1 MNQYQ
6 RAKLNKILIIVA
18 IALGVI
24 AIAATSFYIVL
35 RNKRNKEKVNYE
47 DTIIGKNYYI
57 DIVID
62 MDTKKVKRDDRETT
76 LQDEF
81 GIDPSKAEIMFYSP
95 NDVKTYFENST
106 VEVEMENKKIHLKN
120 PYQTKTLIVEADEIE
135 DDFDAQEQI
144 TIQDGLYILKYD
156 TQKRTKA
163 AYQYLQGKKGIKKIE
178 LDEVSIVNTINDE
191 SQTVYGEHKNEN
203 NEINDLGASAMGLDK
218 YKNLIKENGNPS
230 QVVVATI
237 GYGAAIQ
244 NTYLKDRINEDYYN
258 FISGPENTKD
268 VHETIAQGS
277 RMLEVIKESTTDNVK
292 IMPLVVINDEY
303 YTTTSSILQAI
314 KYATEKSDVICYEF
328 VHKHNYMV
336 NLCLKNTFSKNIPVC
351 CITKNGEENESIYPA
366 EDSTTIAVSSVDKD
380 LKTTSYSG
388 KGAFIDFVASSTD
401 VKEIFNSSSTVSRWS
416 GAGYSNAHI
425 VGAIALIKTYNKN
438 YTILEVYNT
447 IRNFCKDLG
456 EQGRDNIYGYGFPN
470 FSEIKMSDI
479 DKQDPQITEA
489 NVDNEKW
496 EKQKSFKLKA
506 NDNIRI
512 YGWNITK
519 SDKVPSD
526 WKKTETITNNI
537 DVTEE
542 LKENGKYYIWVTDS
556 AGRVSYL
563 DKEITKI
570 DNSGP
575 KITSSV
581 DESKIDTEKFVTI
594 KVTATDDESGL
605 HENAYSWDKQNWA
618 KDNNN
623 LKVTKNG
630 TYTVYVRDAL
640 ENISEKKIT
649 INSFPKEG
657 KAEIDTGLVIKEI
670 KVSSKWEGDKNK
682 EVTITLNNNLNIQ
695 RWQITETDFPPRDFI
710 NTQNETNTLN
720 NNTIQQNVVSNNT
733 IANNTITNNYFTPS
747 QGYSNM
753 TITVELNANQKYFM
767 WVKDAQGNVI
777 SQGFTIKKAD

>member
-6 RAKLNKILIIVA
+6 RAKLNKILIISA
-18 IALGVI
+18 IVLVVI
-24 AIAATSFYIVL
+24 AIVATSFYIVL
-35 RNKRNKEKVNYE
+35 KNKRNNQKVNYD

-62 MDTKKVKRDDRETT
+62 METKKVKRDDKETT
-76 LQDEF
+76 LQEEF
-81 GIDPSKAEIMFYSP
+81 DIDPSKAEIMLYSP

-106 VEVEMENKKIHLKN
+106 VEVETEEKKIHLKN

-135 DDFDAQEQI
+135 DDFDALEQI
-144 TIQDGLYILKYD
+144 AIQDGLYILKYD

-163 AYQYLQGKKGIKKIE
+163 AYQYLQGQKGIKKIE

-191 SQTVYGEHKNEN
+191 SQTVYGDNQNDKDETK
-203 NEINDLGASAMGLDK
+203 DLGISYMGLDK

-258 FISGPENTKD
+258 FIAGPENTKD
-268 VHETIAQGS
+268 IHETIAQGS

-303 YTTTSSILQAI
+303 YTTTASIIQAI

-328 VHKHNYMV
+328 VHKQNYMI
-336 NLCLKNTFSKNIPVC
+336 NLCLKNSFSKNVPVC

-366 EDSTTIAVSSVDKD
+366 EDSTTIAISSVDRN

-401 VKEIFNSSSTVSRWS
+401 VKEVFNSSSTVSRWS

-447 IRNFCKDLG
+447 IRNYCRDLG
-456 EQGRDNIYGYGFPN
+456 ENGRDNIYGYGFPN

-489 NVDNEKW
+489 SFDNEKW
-496 EKQKSFKLKA
+496 EKQKTFKLKA
-506 NDNIRI
+506 TDNIRI
-512 YGWNITK
+512 YGWNVTK
-519 SDKVPSD
+519 TDKVPNN
-526 WKKTETITNNI
+526 WKTTETITNTI

-570 DNSGP
+570 DKLGP
-575 KITSSV
+575 KITSNI
-581 DESKIDTEKFVTI
+581 DESKKETEKFVTI
-594 KVTATDDESGL
+594 NITATDDESGL
-605 HENAYSWDKQNWA
+605 HQNAYSWDKQNWA

-623 LKVTKNG
+623 LKVTQNG

-657 KAEIDTGLVIKEI
+657 KAEIDTGLVIKEV
-670 KVSSKWEGDKNK
+670 KVSSKWEGDKNQ

-695 RWQITETDFPPRDFI
+695 KWQITESDFPPRDFI
-710 NTQNETNTLN
+710 DSQDEN
-720 NNTIQQNVVSNNT
+720 NNSNSINPQNTVSNNT
-733 IANNTITNNYFTPS
+733 IANNNVIPN

-753 TITVELNANQKYFM
+753 TITVSLNANQKYFM
-767 WVKDAQGNVI
+767 WIKDVQGNVI
-777 SQGFTIKKAD
+777 SQGFTIKKAN

>member
-6 RAKLNKILIIVA
+6 RAKLNKILIISA
-18 IALGVI
+18 IVLVVI
-24 AIAATSFYIVL
+24 AIVATSFYIVL
-35 RNKRNKEKVNYE
+35 KNKRNNQKVNYD

-62 MDTKKVKRDDRETT
+62 METKKVKRDDKETT
-76 LQDEF
+76 LQEEF
-81 GIDPSKAEIMFYSP
+81 DIDPSKAEIMLYSP

-106 VEVEMENKKIHLKN
+106 VEVETEEKKIHLKN

-135 DDFDAQEQI
+135 DDFDALEQI
-144 TIQDGLYILKYD
+144 AIQDGLYILKYD

-163 AYQYLQGKKGIKKIE
+163 AYQYLQGQKGIKKIE

-191 SQTVYGEHKNEN
+191 SQTVYGDNQNDKDETK
-203 NEINDLGASAMGLDK
+203 DLGISYMGLDK

-258 FISGPENTKD
+258 FIAGPENTKD
-268 VHETIAQGS
+268 IHETIAQGS

-303 YTTTSSILQAI
+303 YTTTASIIQAI

-328 VHKHNYMV
+328 VHKQNYMI
-336 NLCLKNTFSKNIPVC
+336 NLCLKNSFSKNVPVC

-366 EDSTTIAVSSVDKD
+366 EDSTTIAISSVDRN

-447 IRNFCKDLG
+447 IRNYCRDLG
-456 EQGRDNIYGYGFPN
+456 ENGRDNIYGYGFPN

-489 NVDNEKW
+489 SFDNEKW
-496 EKQKSFKLKA
+496 EKQKTFKLKA
-506 NDNIRI
+506 TDNIRI
-512 YGWNITK
+512 YGWNVTK
-519 SDKVPSD
+519 TDKVPNN
-526 WKKTETITNNI
+526 WKTTETITNTI

-570 DNSGP
+570 DKLGP
-575 KITSSV
+575 KITSNI
-581 DESKIDTEKFVTI
+581 DESKKETEKFVTI
-594 KVTATDDESGL
+594 NITATDDESGL
-605 HENAYSWDKQNWA
+605 HQNAYSWDKQNWA

-657 KAEIDTGLVIKEI
+657 KAEIDTGLVIKEV
-670 KVSSKWEGDKNK
+670 KVSSKWEGDKNQ

-695 RWQITETDFPPRDFI
+695 KWQITESDFPPRDFI
-710 NTQNETNTLN
+710 DSQDEN
-720 NNTIQQNVVSNNT
+720 NNSNSINPQNTVSNNT
-733 IANNTITNNYFTPS
+733 IANNNVIPN

-753 TITVELNANQKYFM
+753 TITVSLNANQKYFM
-767 WVKDAQGNVI
+767 WIKDVQGNVI
-777 SQGFTIKKAD
+777 SQGFTIKKAN

>member
-6 RAKLNKILIIVA
+6 RAKLNKILIISA
-18 IALGVI
+18 IVLVVI
-24 AIAATSFYIVL
+24 AIVATSFYIVL
-35 RNKRNKEKVNYE
+35 KNKRNNQKVNYD

-62 MDTKKVKRDDRETT
+62 METKKVKRDDKETT
-76 LQDEF
+76 LQEEF
-81 GIDPSKAEIMFYSP
+81 DIDPSKAEIMLYSP

-106 VEVEMENKKIHLKN
+106 VEVETEEKKIHLKN

-135 DDFDAQEQI
+135 DDFDALEQI
-144 TIQDGLYILKYD
+144 AIQDGLYILKYD

-163 AYQYLQGKKGIKKIE
+163 AYQYLQGQKGIKKIE

-191 SQTVYGEHKNEN
+191 SQTVYGDNQNDKDETK
-203 NEINDLGASAMGLDK
+203 DLGISYMGLDK

-258 FISGPENTKD
+258 FIAGPENTKD
-268 VHETIAQGS
+268 IHETIAQGS

-303 YTTTSSILQAI
+303 YTTTASIIQAI

-328 VHKHNYMV
+328 VHKQNYMI
-336 NLCLKNTFSKNIPVC
+336 NLCLKNSFSKNVPVC

-366 EDSTTIAVSSVDKD
+366 EDSTTIAISSVDRN

-447 IRNFCKDLG
+447 IRNYCRDLG
-456 EQGRDNIYGYGFPN
+456 ENGRDNIYGYGFPN

-489 NVDNEKW
+489 SFDNEKW
-496 EKQKSFKLKA
+496 EKQKTFKLKA
-506 NDNIRI
+506 TDNIRI
-512 YGWNITK
+512 YGWNVTK
-519 SDKVPSD
+519 TDKVPNN
-526 WKKTETITNNI
+526 WKTTETITNTI

-570 DNSGP
+570 DKLGP
-575 KITSSV
+575 KITSNI
-581 DESKIDTEKFVTI
+581 DESKKETEKFVTI
-594 KVTATDDESGL
+594 NITATDDESGL
-605 HENAYSWDKQNWA
+605 HQNAYSWDKQNWA

-623 LKVTKNG
+623 LKVTQNG

-657 KAEIDTGLVIKEI
+657 KAEIDTGLVIKEV
-670 KVSSKWEGDKNK
+670 KVSSKWEGDKNQ

-695 RWQITETDFPPRDFI
+695 KWQITESDFPPRDFI
-710 NTQNETNTLN
+710 DSQDEN
-720 NNTIQQNVVSNNT
+720 NNSNSINPQNTVSNNT
-733 IANNTITNNYFTPS
+733 IANNNVIPN

-753 TITVELNANQKYFM
+753 TITVSLNANQKYFM
-767 WVKDAQGNVI
+767 WIKDVQGNVI
-777 SQGFTIKKAD
+777 SQGFTIKKAN

>member
-6 RAKLNKILIIVA
+6 RAKLNKILIISA
-18 IALGVI
+18 IVLGVI
-24 AIAATSFYIVL
+24 AIVATSFYIVL
-35 RNKRNKEKVNYE
+35 KNKRNNQKVNYD

-62 MDTKKVKRDDRETT
+62 MENKKVKRDDKETT
-76 LQDEF
+76 LQEEF
-81 GIDPSKAEIMFYSP
+81 GIDPSKAEIMLYSP

-106 VEVEMENKKIHLKN
+106 VEVETEEKKIHLKN

-135 DDFDAQEQI
+135 DDFDAEEQI
-144 TIQDGLYILKYD
+144 AIQDGLYILKYD

-163 AYQYLQGKKGIKKIE
+163 AYQYLQGQQGIKKIE

-191 SQTVYGEHKNEN
+191 SQTVYGDNQNGNEQTKDFG
-203 NEINDLGASAMGLDK
+203 ISYMGLDK

-258 FISGPENTKD
+258 FIAGAENAKD

-277 RMLEVIKESTTDNVK
+277 RMLEVIKESTTENVK

-303 YTTTSSILQAI
+303 YTTTASIIQAI

-328 VHKHNYMV
+328 VHKHNYMI
-336 NLCLKNTFSKNIPVC
+336 NLCLKNSFSKNVPVC

-366 EDSTTIAVSSVDKD
+366 EDSTTIAVSSVDKN

-425 VGAIALIKTYNKN
+425 AGAIALIKTYNKN

-447 IRNFCKDLG
+447 IRNYCRDLG

-489 NVDNEKW
+489 SVDNEKW
-496 EKQKSFKLKA
+496 EKQKIFKLKA
-506 NDNIRI
+506 TDNIRI
-512 YGWNITK
+512 YGWNVTK
-519 SDKVPSD
+519 TDKVPND
-526 WKKTETITNNI
+526 WKTTETITNTI

-542 LKENGKYYIWVTDS
+542 LKDNGKYYIWVTDS

-570 DNSGP
+570 DKIGP
-575 KITSSV
+575 KITSNI
-581 DESKIDTEKFVTI
+581 DDSKKETEKFVTI
-594 KVTATDDESGL
+594 NITATDDESGL
-605 HENAYSWDKQNWA
+605 HQNAYSWDKQNWA

-623 LKVTKNG
+623 LKVTQNG
-630 TYTVYVRDAL
+630 TYTVYVRDSL

-657 KAEIDTGLVIKEI
+657 EAEIDAGLVIKEI
-670 KVSSKWEGDKNK
+670 KVSSKWEGDKNQ

-695 RWQITETDFPPRDFI
+695 KWQITESDFPPRDFI
-710 NTQNETNTLN
+710 DSQDEN
-720 NNTIQQNVVSNNT
+720 NNSNN
-733 IANNTITNNYFTPS
+733 INLQNTVTNNISSNNNAIPN

-753 TITVELNANQKYFM
+753 TITVALNANQKYFM
-767 WVKDAQGNVI
+767 WIKDVQGNVI
-777 SQGFTIKKAD
+777 SQGFTIKKIN